1 MNKKMMT
8 ITAVFLIVIVTG
20 LTGWYIAFCKLG
32 VGPAFPFL
40 VSAKTRGDDT
50 MPAEIAEQPLMAL
63 ARTRE
68 EAQEVAELYE
78 IELYSFEEGVAV
90 YATDRDPYD
99 VIVEGDKKGY
109 PPLSVNYVR
118 TAEELEELPEFDSR
132 NEEWG
137 KEHDYKNDV

>member
-1 MNKKMMT
+1 
-8 ITAVFLIVIVTG
+8 
-20 LTGWYIAFCKLG
+20 
-32 VGPAFPFL
+32 
-40 VSAKTRGDDT
+40 

-63 ARTRE
+63 ANTQE

-99 VIVEGDKKGY
+99 VIAEGDKKGY

-132 NEEWG
+132 NEG
-137 KEHDYKNDV
+137 